1 MVERLARLRDDAR
14 ANPDLNPFLAD
25 LLADRLQAALHQA
38 EAAGNAPRILALRP
52 ALALQELNAGRTLV
66 ALRHYEAYQATLDA
80 ATWRLDSA
88 QSTDLAIRTAVA
100 HLRLGEEQNC
110 LLNHNSE
117 SCLFPIQGGGVHALS
132 GGSRGALRVLNA
144 HLKRN
149 PHDLHARWLLN
160 LAHMTLGSY
169 PLRVPPDQLIPPD
182 AFASEYP
189 MPRFHDVA
197 GQLGVDVD
205 DLSGGVVAEDFNN
218 DGLIDLMVS
227 ASGLNSP
234 LRLFLNGGDGTFPE
248 RTVEAGLSGLHGGL
262 NLVQTDYDNDG
273 HADVLVLRGGWLGR
287 GGHHPNS
294 LLRNNGDGTFD
305 DVTEAAGLLSFHPT
319 QTAAWLDYDSDGD
332 LDLFVGNE
340 SRPDDPNPCEL
351 FRNNGDRTFTE
362 CAQAAGLAIT
372 AFVKGVTAGD
382 FNLDGR
388 PDLYLSVVDGPNL
401 LFRNDGPAPGPDA
414 GWHFTDVARS
424 AGVTEPI
431 HSFPTWFW
439 DYDND
444 GWPDL
449 FVCGYRWRGA
459 GDVAADYLGL
469 PTDAERPRLYHNNRD
484 GTFADVTSA
493 SRLSRVIL
501 GMGANYGD
509 FDNDGWLDLYV
520 GTGDPDLAALVPN
533 RAFRNAGN
541 GTFQDVTSSSGLG
554 HLQKGHGIAFAD
566 FDNDGDQDIYAVLG
580 GALTG
585 DHYRNALFLNPT
597 RDQAWITLKLE
608 GTRSNR
614 AALGA
619 RIEVAGESPSGPR
632 TIHRTVSPGGSFGAS
647 PLRREIGLGDIT
659 TIQSIQVHWPGP
671 GHSQTFSNLATGRFY
686 HLIEGQPQ
694 PRESRPPS
702 PPLGKGTSPHPHP
715 QASHG
720 DPIKPRLQPPE

>member
-1 MVERLARLRDDAR
+1 MVERLTHLRDEAH
-14 ANPDLNPFLAD
+14 AHPDLNPFLAD
-25 LLADRLQAALHQA
+25 VLADRLQAALREA
-38 EAAGNAPRILALRP
+38 EAAGNAPRLLALRP
-52 ALALQELNAGRTLV
+52 ALALQELNAGRTLA
-66 ALRHYEAYQATLDA
+66 ALRQYEAYQATLDT
-80 ATWRLDSA
+80 ATWRLDSS
-88 QSTDLAIRTAVA
+88 QSADLALRTAVA

-110 LLNHNSE
+110 LLHHHAE
-117 SCLFPIQGGGVHALS
+117 SCVFPIQGAGIHALS
-132 GGSRGALRVLNA
+132 GGSRGAIRVLTA
-144 HLKRN
+144 FLKRN
-149 PHDLHARWLLN
+149 PHNLHARWLLN

-169 PLRVPPDQLIPPD
+169 PLHVPADQLIPPG
-182 AFASEYP
+182 AFASEFP
-189 MPRFHDVA
+189 MPRFQDVA
-197 GQLGVDVD
+197 GQLGVDVE
-205 DLSGGVVAEDFNN
+205 DLSGGVVAEDFDN

-227 ASGLNSP
+227 ASGLSSP
-234 LRLFLNGGDGTFPE
+234 LRLFRNGGDGRFHE

-305 DVTEAAGLLSFHPT
+305 DVTEAAGLLSYHPT
-319 QTAAWLDYDSDGD
+319 QTAAWFDYDGDGD

-362 CAQAAGLAIT
+362 CARPCGLDIT

-388 PDLYLSVVDGPNL
+388 PDLYVSVVDGPNL
-401 LFRNDGPAPGPDA
+401 LLRNDGPASPSES
-414 GWHFTDVARS
+414 GWRFTEVARS
-424 AGVTEPI
+424 AGVIEPI

-469 PTDAERPRLYHNNRD
+469 PTDAERPRLYRNNRD
-484 GTFADVTSA
+484 GTFTDVTQA

-509 FDNDGWLDLYV
+509 FDNDGWLDFYV

-541 GTFQDVTSSSGLG
+541 GTFQEVTAATGLG

-566 FDNDGDQDIYAVLG
+566 FDNDGDQDLYAVLG

-585 DHYRNALFLNPT
+585 DRYRNALFLNPSHDT
-597 RDQAWITLKLE
+597 AWVTLKLE

-619 RIEVAGESPSGPR
+619 RIELIGESPSGLR

-659 TIQSIQVHWPGP
+659 TIQSIHVRWPGP
-671 GHSQTFSNLATGRFY
+671 GQTQTFTNLATGRFY
-686 HLIEGQPQ
+686 HLIEGHPL
-694 PRESRPPS
+694 PRESRPPTLRLRS
-702 PPLGKGTSPHPHP
+702 EPSPHPHP
-715 QASHG
+715 QTS
-720 DPIKPRLQPPE
+720 R